1 MSAKNIDYSF
11 KILEEILML
20 KKYNSREEVL
30 ELAET
35 MVDVANKNEKASEN
49 IKEAYKEAL
58 NKLKTLSYEEI
69 NEIIGILSSY
79 DEKNS

>member
-35 MVDVANKNEKASEN
+35 MVEVANNNEKASGT
-49 IKEAYKEAL
+49 IKDAYKEAL
-58 NKLKTLSYEEI
+58 NKLKTLSYDEM

-79 DEKNS
+79 DDKNS

>member
-1 MSAKNIDYSF
+1 MAKNVDYSF

-30 ELAET
+30 ETAQK
-35 MVDVANKNEKASEN
+35 MVEVANKNDKCTQA
-49 IKEAYKEAL
+49 IKDSYKEAL
-58 NKLKTLSYEEI
+58 NKLNTLSYDEM

-79 DEKNS
+79 DEDDK